1 MRHEKNQIKAK
12 EHKDER
18 RKVHNRCVAM
28 GLCFKCVYQIHEP
41 ALASKSI
48 YLT

>member
-1 MRHEKNQIKAK
+1 MRHEKNQINAK
-12 EHKDER
+12 GDKDER
-18 RKVHNRCVAM
+18 RKVRNRWVAM
-28 GLCFKCVYQIHEP
+28 ELCFKCVYQNHKP